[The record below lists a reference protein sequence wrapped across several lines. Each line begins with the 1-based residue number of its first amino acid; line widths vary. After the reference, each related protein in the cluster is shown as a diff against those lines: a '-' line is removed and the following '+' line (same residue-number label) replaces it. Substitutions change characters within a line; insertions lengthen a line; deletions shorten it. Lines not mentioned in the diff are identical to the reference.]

1 MTAAATP
8 GGAAGSAERMAPRAF
23 VPLAGGARL
32 AATLSL
38 ALASFMNILDLTIAN
53 VSVPT
58 IAGAMGVTPTEGTW
72 IVTSYAV
79 SEAIMLPLTGWL
91 AARFG
96 QLRMFLFATFAF
108 TAASATC
115 ALAPD
120 FAALLSA
127 RVLQG
132 AVGAAMIPL
141 AQAMLLA
148 IHPPAKRG
156 LAMGIFAMTTVAAP
170 IVGPLTGG
178 WITDHLS
185 WHWIFLVNIPVGAL
199 CMATVWSV
207 LGDRESPRTRQPVDA
222 VGLLLLAVG
231 VGSLQIMLD
240 KGNELDWF
248 GSTFIIALACIAAVA
263 LATLVAW
270 VLTAAHPIVDLRLFG
285 RRNYAVG
292 VAAFGLASVAFFGVN
307 VVVPLWLQT
316 EMGYTSEWAGRTM
329 AFGGM
334 LAVVLGP
341 LIGANIH
348 RVDARFVAA
357 FGLAVFAAFA
367 FLSASFPPDV
377 DFWTLALTRLIMGVG
392 ISSLFVPLMTIY
404 LSGLPPARVPSA
416 AGLANFTRN
425 IGSSFGTSV
434 MVSVWDH
441 RTTQFGAALA
451 EHVTNHNP
459 AATAYLDLL
468 ASLGMTREA
477 ALAYVRDVVIAP
489 QASFL
494 ATTAVLRISGTLM
507 LAMIALVLLARPPFG
522 APPTRAP

>member
-1 MTAAATP
+1 
-8 GGAAGSAERMAPRAF
+8 
-23 VPLAGGARL
+23 
-32 AATLSL
+32 
-38 ALASFMNILDLTIAN
+38 
-53 VSVPT
+53 
-58 IAGAMGVTPTEGTW
+58 
-72 IVTSYAV
+72 
-79 SEAIMLPLTGWL
+79 
-91 AARFG
+91 
-96 QLRMFLFATFAF
+96 
-108 TAASATC
+108 
-115 ALAPD
+115 
-120 FAALLSA
+120 
-127 RVLQG
+127 
-132 AVGAAMIPL
+132 
-141 AQAMLLA
+141 
-148 IHPPAKRG
+148 
-156 LAMGIFAMTTVAAP
+156 
-170 IVGPLTGG
+170 
-178 WITDHLS
+178 
-185 WHWIFLVNIPVGAL
+185 
-199 CMATVWSV
+199 VWSV
-207 LGDRESPRTRQPVDA
+207 LGGRESVRVRQPIDA

-248 GSTFIIALACIAAVA
+248 GSNLIVALACTAAVA

-270 VLTAAHPIVDLRLFG
+270 VLTAAHPIVDLRLFA

-357 FGLAVFAAFA
+357 FGLAVFAVFA

-392 ISSLFVPLMTIY
+392 LSSLFLPLITIY
-404 LSGLPPARVPSA
+404 LSGLPPERVPSA

-434 MVSVWDH
+434 MVSLWDH

-451 EHVTNHNP
+451 EHVANHNP
-459 AATAYLDLL
+459 AATDYLGLL
-468 ASLGMTREA
+468 ASAGLSREA
-477 ALAYVRDVVIAP
+477 ALAYIRDAVIAP

-494 ATTAVLRISGTLM
+494 ATNAVLTISGTMM
-507 LAMIALVLLARPPFG
+507 LALIALVMLARPPFDAPQAG
-522 APPTRAP
+522 ARR